1 MTPSCRGVEFSF
13 AAFNINRRYLCVTAL
28 KYCAEMSWSFTAV
41 SLAGVRKSDAARG
54 KSRWDA
60 SVSTLTEL
68 ELKSLN
74 RHHRGLFQCLLE
86 TRQGWWYGLIP
97 KQAFHELYQNIAWLF
112 GLTQTKPLLCVH
124 VCVCV
129 WKTLRESWLSDFLIG
144 GTQGAPS
151 AWRRLVGD
159 GILQPLDSLAQE
171 YYYWFWS
178 WATAYWM
185 HRLVFSTANSSSGS
199 YRSVLMTSFCKDA
212 FSLLNGRCKYIYLSL
227 SQASSRGERRLPVEI
242 MPDD

>member
-86 TRQGWWYGLIP
+86 TRQGWWYGSIP

-124 VCVCV
+124 VCL
-129 WKTLRESWLSDFLIG
+129 KNPEGKLIK
-144 GTQGAPS
+144 
-151 AWRRLVGD
+151 
-159 GILQPLDSLAQE
+159 
-171 YYYWFWS
+171 WF
-178 WATAYWM
+178 
-185 HRLVFSTANSSSGS
+185 S
-199 YRSVLMTSFCKDA
+199 YRWHTRSTVCLKASGRWWDSPTIRLTCPRILLLILILSYG
-212 FSLLNGRCKYIYLSL
+212 LLNAPTCFFNCK
-227 SQASSRGERRLPVEI
+227 QQ
-242 MPDD
+242 